1 MKQLLWMPLAV
12 TGLLLAGSAAARGPD
27 PVQIKLDDIDARL
40 GRVEAVVNNQSL
52 LDLSR
57 RIDALETQ
65 MRQLRGSVEESQNG
79 SDSLRKQQRDLYADL
94 DKRLAAL
101 ETVAKSLAS
110 TGDLPA
116 SGGSSAGAVPAAGAD
131 SDQAAYNRAIDVLK
145 GGDYPG
151 AIRQWR
157 AFLSAYPSS
166 SLQDNAQYWLGE
178 AYYVTRDYDS
188 AETAF
193 KTVGERWPDSRKA
206 PDALLKLGYAQFEKK
221 QLAEARATLQLVQK
235 KYPGTDAARLA
246 GERLSRMG
254 T

>member
-1 MKQLLWMPLAV
+1 MKLLLWMPFAV
-12 TGLLLAGSAAARGPD
+12 TGLLLAGGAAARGPD
-27 PVQIKLDDIDARL
+27 PVQIKLDDIDTRL

-57 RIDALETQ
+57 RIDGLETQ
-65 MRQLRGSVEESQNG
+65 IRELRGGVEESQHG
-79 SDSLRKQQRDLYADL
+79 GDSLRKQQRDLYADL
-94 DKRLAAL
+94 DKRLSTLEAA
-101 ETVAKSLAS
+101 AKSLAAS
-110 TGDLPA
+110 GELPA
-116 SGGSSAGAVPAAGAD
+116 GDGSGASAD
-131 SDQAAYNRAIDVLK
+131 SDQGAYNRAIEVLK
-145 GGDYPG
+145 SGDYPG

-157 AFLSAYPSS
+157 AFLSAYPNS
-166 SLQDNAQYWLGE
+166 SLLDNAQYWLGE

-188 AETAF
+188 ALTAF

-206 PDALLKLGYAQFEKK
+206 PDALLKFGYAQFEKK

-235 KYPGTDAARLA
+235 KFPGTDAARLA

>member
-1 MKQLLWMPLAV
+1 MKQPQWIPLAV
-12 TGLLLAGSAAARGPD
+12 TALLLAGSAAARGPD
-27 PVQIKLDDIDARL
+27 PVQVKLDDIDTRL

-101 ETVAKSLAS
+101 EGAAKSLAS
-110 TGDLPA
+110 AGEPA
-116 SGGSSAGAVPAAGAD
+116 VAGGGSASVAGGAD
-131 SDQAAYNRAIDVLK
+131 SDQAAYNRAIEVLK

-157 AFLSAYPSS
+157 AFLSAYPNST
-166 SLQDNAQYWLGE
+166 LQDNAQYWLGE

-188 AETAF
+188 AVTAF
-193 KTVGERWPDSRKA
+193 KTVGDRWPDSRKA
-206 PDALLKLGYAQFEKK
+206 PDALLKLGYAQYEKK
-221 QLAEARATLQLVQK
+221 QLPEARATLQLVQK

-254 T
+254 N